1 MYIVIR
7 VIDNQEVAIAS
18 SFKKIDDYF
27 KLKRSRSLLQD
38 DLLNRI
44 LISKK
49 YDIPVKIIKN
59 EEKWQKQT
67 QIIFLVKLES
77 KQ

>member
-7 VIDNQEVAIAS
+7 VADNQEIAIAS

-67 QIIFLVKLES
+67 QIIFLVKLEN